1 MFLEFAL
8 FVQRLREGHRTL
20 WLQNLQNEGE
30 LISLD
35 VLLQLQKSGKMV
47 GEALRQIELS
57 EKEVCITERGG
68 GGIFL
73 EHFKALKLHLLFFL
87 SFSTS

>member
-1 MFLEFAL
+1 MLVFLEFAL

-57 EKEVCITERGG
+57 EKEVCITEREG
-68 GGIFL
+68 
-73 EHFKALKLHLLFFL
+73 EEA
-87 SFSTS
+87 FS